1 MTALYIILGIIAFFV
16 IVLSIPV
23 VLDLEYTDA
32 VRCRASWLFLKFE
45 LYPFPEKK
53 KKEEKPKEEKKD
65 EKPEEKKDEAPKP
78 KKENF
83 LKTFYNNQGLSG
95 VIELLNNC
103 VAALKRF
110 SVKLI
115 KRAVII
121 KKFHLDVHITED
133 DAAATAI
140 KYGKVC
146 SGLYPSLGFI
156 CSNMKVKDYKVNVF
170 ADYCG
175 EKTTVQ
181 FITETAFIPRAMINA
196 GIALVFSLLK
206 QLLRVAISN
215 NKASKNKTTNNNNQ
229 RKAD

>member
-16 IVLSIPV
+16 IVPSIPV

-32 VRCRASWLFLKFE
+32 VRCKASWLFLKFD

-53 KKEEKPKEEKKD
+53 KKEEKPKEEKKE
-65 EKPEEKKDEAPKP
+65 EKPEEKKEEAPKP

-110 SVKLI
+110 SVKLV

-175 EKTTVQ
+175 EKTTVE

-196 GIALVFSLLK
+196 GIVLVFSLLK
-206 QLLRVAISN
+206 QLLKVAISN
-215 NKASKNKTTNNNNQ
+215 NKASKNKSTNNNNQ

>member
-16 IVLSIPV
+16 IVPSIPV

-32 VRCRASWLFLKFE
+32 VRCKASWLFLKFN

-53 KKEEKPKEEKKD
+53 KKEEKPKEEKKE
-65 EKPEEKKDEAPKP
+65 EKPEEKKEEAPKP

-110 SVKLI
+110 SVKLV

-175 EKTTVQ
+175 EKTTVE
-181 FITETAFIPRAMINA
+181 FITETAFIPRAMLNA
-196 GIALVFSLLK
+196 GIMLVFSLLK
-206 QLLRVAISN
+206 QLLKVAISN
-215 NKASKNKTTNNNNQ
+215 NKASKNKSTNNNNQ

>member
-23 VLDLEYTDA
+23 VLDLEYADA
-32 VRCRASWLFLKFE
+32 VRCKASWLFLKFD

-53 KKEEKPKEEKKD
+53 KKEEKPKEEKKE
-65 EKPEEKKDEAPKP
+65 EKPEEKKEEAPKP

-110 SVKLI
+110 SVKLV

-121 KKFHLDVHITED
+121 KKFHLEVHITED

-175 EKTTVQ
+175 EKTTVE

-196 GIALVFSLLK
+196 GIVLVFSLLK
-206 QLLRVAISN
+206 QLLKVAISN
-215 NKASKNKTTNNNNQ
+215 NKASKNKSTNNNNQ

>member
-32 VRCRASWLFLKFE
+32 VRCKVSWLFLKFDI
-45 LYPFPEKK
+45 YPFPEKK
-53 KKEEKPKEEKKD
+53 KKEEK
-65 EKPEEKKDEAPKP
+65 PKP

-95 VIELLNNC
+95 VLELLNNC

-110 SVKLI
+110 SVKFI
-115 KRAVII
+115 KRAVIF
-121 KKFHLDVHITED
+121 KKFHLDIHITED

-146 SGLYPSLGFI
+146 SALYPSLGFI
-156 CSNMKVKDYKVNVF
+156 CSNMKVKDYKVNVL

-175 EKTTVQ
+175 EKTTVE
-181 FITETAFIPRAMINA
+181 FVTKTAFIPRALINA

-206 QLLRVAISN
+206 QLLKVVISN
-215 NKASKNKTTNNNNQ
+215 NKSSNNNTN

>member
-32 VRCRASWLFLKFE
+32 VRCKASWLFLKFD

-53 KKEEKPKEEKKD
+53 KKEEKPKEEKKE
-65 EKPEEKKDEAPKP
+65 EKPEEKNEEAPKP

-110 SVKLI
+110 SVKLV

-175 EKTTVQ
+175 EKTTVE

-196 GIALVFSLLK
+196 GIVLVLSLLK
-206 QLLRVAISN
+206 QLLKVAISN
-215 NKASKNKTTNNNNQ
+215 NKASKNKSTNNNNQ

>member
-1 MTALYIILGIIAFFV
+1 MTALYIILGIIVFFV
-16 IVLSIPV
+16 LVLSIPV
-23 VLDLEYTDA
+23 VLDLEYTDS
-32 VRCRASWLFLKFE
+32 VRCKVSWLFLKFDI
-45 LYPFPEKK
+45 YPFPEKK
-53 KKEEKPKEEKKD
+53 KKEEKPEEKKKE
-65 EKPEEKKDEAPKP
+65 EKPEEKKEEAPKP

-103 VAALKRF
+103 VGALKRF
-110 SVKLI
+110 SVRFIRK
-115 KRAVII
+115 AVII
-121 KKFHLDVHITED
+121 KKFHLDIHITED
-133 DAAATAI
+133 DAAATAL

-175 EKTTVQ
+175 EKTTVE
-181 FITETAFIPRAMINA
+181 FITKTAFVPRALINA
-196 GIALVFSLLK
+196 GIALAFSLLK
-206 QLLRVAISN
+206 QLLKVVISN
-215 NKASKNKTTNNNNQ
+215 NKSTNTTN

>member
-1 MTALYIILGIIAFFV
+1 MTALYIILGIIVFF
-16 IVLSIPV
+16 IIILSIPV

-32 VRCRASWLFLKFE
+32 VRCKVSWLFLKFTI
-45 LYPFPEKK
+45 YPFPEKK
-53 KKEEKPKEEKKD
+53 KKEENPKEEKNEEKSEEKKD
-65 EKPEEKKDEAPKP
+65 EKPKP
-78 KKENF
+78 QKENF

-110 SVKLI
+110 SVRMI
-115 KRAVII
+115 KKAIII
-121 KKFHLDVHITED
+121 KQFHLEIHITED

-175 EKTTVQ
+175 EKTTVE
-181 FITETAFIPRAMINA
+181 FVTKTNFIPRALINA
-196 GIALVFSLLK
+196 GVALVFSLLK
-206 QLLRVAISN
+206 QLLKVVISN
-215 NKASKNKTTNNNNQ
+215 NKASNNNTK

>member
-53 KKEEKPKEEKKD
+53 KKEEKPKEEKKE

-175 EKTTVQ
+175 KKTTVQ

>member
-32 VRCRASWLFLKFE
+32 VRCKASWLFLKFD

-53 KKEEKPKEEKKD
+53 KKEEKPKEEKKE
-65 EKPEEKKDEAPKP
+65 EKPEEKKEEKPKP

-83 LKTFYNNQGLSG
+83 LKTFYNNQGLAG

-110 SVKLI
+110 SVKFI

-121 KKFHLDVHITED
+121 KKFRLDIHITED

-146 SGLYPSLGFI
+146 SALYPSLGFI

-175 EKTTVQ
+175 EKTTVE
-181 FITETAFIPRAMINA
+181 FVTKTAFIPRALINA

-206 QLLRVAISN
+206 QLLKVVISN
-215 NKASKNKTTNNNNQ
+215 NKSSNNNTN

>member
-32 VRCRASWLFLKFE
+32 VRCKASWLFLKFD

-53 KKEEKPKEEKKD
+53 KKEEKPKEEKKE
-65 EKPEEKKDEAPKP
+65 EKPEEKKEEAPKP

-110 SVKLI
+110 SVKLV

-121 KKFHLDVHITED
+121 KKFHLEVHITED

-175 EKTTVQ
+175 EKTTVE

-196 GIALVFSLLK
+196 GIVLVFSLLK
-206 QLLRVAISN
+206 QLLKVAISN
-215 NKASKNKTTNNNNQ
+215 NKASKNKSTNNNNQ